1 MTNSKETY
9 FDRLFQELIEIEGG
23 YSNHPADKGGETM
36 YGITRETA
44 RAYGYTG
51 NMRNMP
57 KETAKEIYR
66 KGFWEK
72 YKCNQMPEVIAYH
85 FFDACVNHGAGN
97 AARFLQRAA
106 CVADDGIIGRI
117 TLNAVNNHRNLLAL
131 VVRFNNE
138 RLKFYTKLSTFNSF
152 GRGWV
157 NRCVKKMDGTLERF
171 MF

>member
-1 MTNSKETY
+1 MEQKTC
-9 FDRLFQELIEIEGG
+9 FDRLFNELIVLEGG

-57 KETAKEIYR
+57 LSTAKEIYR

-72 YKCNQMPEVIAYH
+72 YKCSQMPEVLADH

-97 AARFLQRAA
+97 AARFLQRALG
-106 CVADDGIIGRI
+106 VADDGIIGKI
-117 TLNAVNNHRNLLAL
+117 TLAAIADFDDPLRL
-131 VVRFNNE
+131 VVRFNVE
-138 RLKFYTKLSTFNSF
+138 RLKFYTKLSAFKTF

-157 NRCVKKMDGTLERF
+157 NRVAHNLDVSF
-171 MF
+171 DN

>member
-1 MTNSKETY
+1 MEQKTC
-9 FDRLFQELIEIEGG
+9 FDRLFNELIVLEGG
-23 YSNHPADKGGETM
+23 YSNHPQDKGGETM

-57 KETAKEIYR
+57 LATAKEIYR

-72 YKCNQMPEVIAYH
+72 YKCSQMPEVLADH

-97 AARFLQRAA
+97 AARFLQRALG
-106 CVADDGIIGRI
+106 VADDGIIGKI
-117 TLNAVNNHRNLLAL
+117 TLAAVNDCSNVLAL
-131 VVRFNNE
+131 IVRFNNE
-138 RLKFYTKLSTFNSF
+138 RLAFYTKLSGFNSF

-157 NRCVKKMDGTLERF
+157 NRVVKKLNHTLEYF
-171 MF
+171 AL